1 MCICTAFLIVN
12 KNTSLSGQNLYLNN
26 YSWILF
32 VFIYSPHPAVW
43 SDSSQWD
50 IPLQIPVDN
59 FFPGYDKFWCSQQH
73 SILIHGENGG
83 NDSLPYFYSI
93 GYLGRGPNLANETTG
108 PTYGWSCKCMKTWS
122 STIPVPPAKVLLLV
136 TYRICCLNI
145 PFVLSVNLLL
155 SGYRGDRTSIQC
167 FLLLPCRDLWDVPPN
182 HCLSDEGF
190 CTRYPT
196 SVIV

>member
-43 SDSSQWD
+43 SNSSQWD

-59 FFPGYDKFWCSQQH
+59 FFPGYDKFWCPQQH

-83 NDSLPYFYSI
+83 NDSFPYFYSI

-108 PTYGWSCKCMKTWS
+108 PTYGWSCKCMKTWK
-122 STIPVPPAKVLLLV
+122 STIPVHPAKILLLV
-136 TYRICCLNI
+136 TYLICCLNI
-145 PFVLSVNLLL
+145 PFVLLSTCCFQVIGEIEPLFNVFFFCPVMIFEMCPLITVCPMRVSLQGTQLL
-155 SGYRGDRTSIQC
+155 
-167 FLLLPCRDLWDVPPN
+167 
-182 HCLSDEGF
+182 
-190 CTRYPT
+190 
-196 SVIV
+196 